1 MKPLSYVA
9 LASSLALSG
18 ACSSSTGS
26 DHAGS
31 GQTSGSGQGSSSA
44 QGSGGAQ
51 GTSGAQSSS
60 SSQGPGSAQG
70 TSGANGSGSSSGGTE
85 GAGNGQGSSG
95 AQSAGGSSSSG
106 GVQSSGATDAGVGS
120 GSPEGAGVGD
130 AGARTSSDGG
140 ACPALGTPP
149 MPSTT
154 TKQMCEPDGG
164 AIACHFGG
172 NPGNYDVSF
181 VLGGAAAGKTVVQA
195 ERLREMLAEVD
206 TAAGQTATYSMSIN
220 VRQPEGQPDWPMA
233 ADGTPGLDMYF
244 NGPSPELT
252 SIAFAPA
259 AATDVV
265 MYIAT
270 DSTGCDQDGPTT
282 AGWGQWLPQFFGY
295 GLSVANYGNSGALT
309 ECSAATTPC
318 QTDAPYY
325 SFYDNP
331 KMWPAIKPL
340 LKPGDVVLIEF
351 AHNDKVTPKAQY
363 EANLNTYI
371 SETRAA
377 GAIPVLATPI
387 PRNNWTSA
395 TMMSSNQL
403 VNSAGVDLPASIRS
417 VGAAAHVPVIDILA
431 ETLAAFSAAGE
442 AKAAA
447 YYADP
452 TTHLSTVGANIVAGL
467 IKAEI
472 VKLNIEPLVCY
483 LR

>member
-1 MKPLSYVA
+1 MKPFSYVA
-9 LASSLALSG
+9 LASSLTLPW

-26 DHAGS
+26 EHAGSSS
-31 GQTSGSGQGSSSA
+31 GQTSASA
-44 QGSGGAQ
+44 QGSGSPPGSGGTQ
-51 GTSGAQSSS
+51 GSS
-60 SSQGPGSAQG
+60 SSQGPGSQSSG
-70 TSGANGSGSSSGGTE
+70 GANGSGSSSGITE
-85 GAGNGQGSSG
+85 GSGNGQSSSG
-95 AQSAGGSSSSG
+95 TPSSGGSSSSG
-106 GVQSSGATDAGVGS
+106 GAPSSGATDASGGS
-120 GSPEGAGVGD
+120 GSSEGAAAGD
-130 AGARTSSDGG
+130 AGTRTSSDGG
-140 ACPALGTPP
+140 ACPALGAPP

-154 TKQMCEPDGG
+154 TRQMCQPEGG
-164 AIACHFGG
+164 GIACHFGG
-172 NPGNYDVSF
+172 TPGNYDVSF
-181 VLGGAAAGKTVVQA
+181 ALGGAAAGKTVVQT

-206 TAAGQTATYSMSIN
+206 TTAGQTATYSMSIN
-220 VRQPEGQPDWPMA
+220 VRQPEGQPDWAMA
-233 ADGTPGLDMYF
+233 SDGTPGLDMYF

-265 MYIAT
+265 LYIAT

>member
-1 MKPLSYVA
+1 MKPISYLV
-9 LASSLALSG
+9 LASSLAFPP
-18 ACSSSTGS
+18 ACSSSTAPNHVGPGGGQVS
-26 DHAGS
+26 SGQGS
-31 GQTSGSGQGSSSA
+31 GSVGATQGPGLAQGSSGPNDSGSSSSGGQGSGSGQGSGATQSP
-44 QGSGGAQ
+44 GG
-51 GTSGAQSSS
+51 
-60 SSQGPGSAQG
+60 
-70 TSGANGSGSSSGGTE
+70 GSSSGS
-85 GAGNGQGSSG
+85 APSSG
-95 AQSAGGSSSSG
+95 AM
-106 GVQSSGATDAGVGS
+106 DAGAGS
-120 GSPEGAGVGD
+120 TTKAGD
-130 AGARTSSDGG
+130 AGAVVFLDGG
-140 ACPALGTPP
+140 ACPALGVAPT
-149 MPSTT
+149 PSTT
-154 TKQMCEPDGG
+154 TRQICQPEDGG
-164 AIACHFGG
+164 IACHFGG

-181 VLGGAAAGKTVVQA
+181 ALGGATAGKTVVQA

-206 TAAGQTATYSMSIN
+206 TAASQTATYSMSVN
-220 VRQPEGQPDWPMA
+220 VRQPEGQPDWAMA
-233 ADGTPGLDMYF
+233 SDGIPGLDMYF

-340 LKPGDVVLIEF
+340 LKAGDVVLIEF

-371 SETRAA
+371 NETKAA

-395 TMMSSNQL
+395 TMMNPNQL
-403 VNSAGVDLPASIRS
+403 VNDVGVDLPASIRS

-431 ETLAAFSAAGE
+431 ETLAAFGAAGE

-472 VKLNIEPLVCY
+472 VKLNIYPLVCY

>member
-1 MKPLSYVA
+1 MKPFSYVA
-9 LASSLALSG
+9 LASSLALPW

-26 DHAGS
+26 EHAGSSS
-31 GQTSGSGQGSSSA
+31 GQTSGSAQGSGSPPGSGGTQGSSSS
-44 QGSGGAQ
+44 QSPGS
-51 GTSGAQSSS
+51 QSS
-60 SSQGPGSAQG
+60 G
-70 TSGANGSGSSSGGTE
+70 GANGSGSSSGITE
-85 GAGNGQGSSG
+85 GSGNGQSSSGTQSSGGSSG
-95 AQSAGGSSSSG
+95 SG
-106 GVQSSGATDAGVGS
+106 GAPSSGATDAGGGS
-120 GSPEGAGVGD
+120 GSSEGAAAGD
-130 AGARTSSDGG
+130 AGTRTSSDGG
-140 ACPALGTPP
+140 ACPALGAPP

-154 TKQMCEPDGG
+154 TRQMCQPEGG
-164 AIACHFGG
+164 GIACHFGG

-181 VLGGAAAGKTVVQA
+181 ALGGAAAGKTVVQT

-206 TAAGQTATYSMSIN
+206 TTAGQTATYSMSIN
-220 VRQPEGQPDWPMA
+220 VRQPEGQPDWAMA
-233 ADGTPGLDMYF
+233 SDGTPGLDMYF

-265 MYIAT
+265 LYIAT

>member
-1 MKPLSYVA
+1 MKPFSY
-9 LASSLALSG
+9 LAVPSLLALPF
-18 ACSSSTGS
+18 ACSSSPGS

-31 GQTSGSGQGSSSA
+31 SSGQTSGSSQGSGSA

-51 GTSGAQSSS
+51 GPTSG
-60 SSQGPGSAQG
+60 QGSGAAPGSTG
-70 TSGANGSGSSSGGTE
+70 TPGAGSSSGGMS

-95 AQSAGGSSSSG
+95 TQGPSGSGSAG
-106 GVQSSGATDAGVGS
+106 GVQSSAATDAGAGS
-120 GSPEGAGVGD
+120 GSPGGAMVSD
-130 AGARTSSDGG
+130 AGALSSSDGG
-140 ACPALGTPP
+140 ACPALGVPP
-149 MPSTT
+149 TPSTT
-154 TKQMCEPDGG
+154 TRQMCQPEDGG
-164 AIACHFGG
+164 IACHFGG

-181 VLGGAAAGKTVVQA
+181 ALGGAVAGKTVVQA

-206 TAAGQTATYSMSIN
+206 TAAGQTAPYAMSVN
-220 VRQPEGQPDWPMA
+220 VRQPEGQPDWAMA
-233 ADGTPGLDMYF
+233 SDGIAGLDMYF
-244 NGPSPELT
+244 NGPSSELA

-265 MYIAT
+265 LYIAT

-282 AGWGQWLPQFFGY
+282 AGWGQWLPQFFSY

-340 LKPGDVVLIEF
+340 LKPGDIVLIEF

-371 SETRAA
+371 NETRAA

-395 TMMSSNQL
+395 TMMNPNQL
-403 VNSAGVDLPASIRS
+403 VNDVGADLPASIRS

-472 VKLNIEPLVCY
+472 VKLNIFPLTCY

>member
-1 MKPLSYVA
+1 MKPLSYLA
-9 LASSLALSG
+9 LASSLALPL
-18 ACSSSTGS
+18 ACSSSTGP

-31 GQTSGSGQGSSSA
+31 GGGQPSGSGQVSGSA
-44 QGSGGAQ
+44 QGAGKAQGGSSSGGAQ
-51 GTSGAQSSS
+51 GSGNG
-60 SSQGPGSAQG
+60 QGS
-70 TSGANGSGSSSGGTE
+70 SGANGSGSSSGGTQ
-85 GAGNGQGSSG
+85 GSSNGQGSSG
-95 AQSAGGSSSSG
+95 TQSPGGSSGSG
-106 GVQSSGATDAGVGS
+106 SVPSSGATDAGGGS
-120 GSPEGAGVGD
+120 GSPGVARASD
-130 AGARTSSDGG
+130 AGPLTFPDGG
-140 ACPALGTPP
+140 ACPALGVPP
-149 MPSTT
+149 TPSTT
-154 TKQMCEPDGG
+154 TRQMCQPADGG
-164 AIACHFGG
+164 IACHFGG

-181 VLGGAAAGKTVVQA
+181 ALGGAAAGKTVVQA
-195 ERLREMLAEVD
+195 ERQREMLAEAD
-206 TAAGQTATYSMSIN
+206 TAASQTPTYSMSVN
-220 VRQPEGQPDWPMA
+220 VRQPEGQPDWMMA
-233 ADGTPGLDMYF
+233 SDGTPGLDMYF

-265 MYIAT
+265 LYIVT
-270 DSTGCDQDGPTT
+270 DSTGCDQDSATT

-331 KMWPAIKPL
+331 KMWPAVKPL

-395 TMMSSNQL
+395 TMMNPNQL
-403 VNSAGVDLPASIRS
+403 VNSAGVNLPASIRS

-431 ETLAAFSAAGE
+431 DTLAAFGAAGE

-452 TTHLSTVGANIVAGL
+452 TTHLSTIGANIVAGL
-467 IKAEI
+467 IKNEI
-472 VKLNIEPLVCY
+472 VKLNIFPLVCY